1 MKRLPTN
8 TVKERSRKLTKLFES
23 YQTYDHLLHSKQKV
37 WITEYASDNLNLVGH
52 TKNYVQVLISPDEAK
67 IGTST
72 FVKIV
77 KIGKHFV
84 NGVVIDKE
92 EFEKYFNENQKNIN
106 ENENQKNINE
116 NENENNKIE
125 KSEEKSDEK
134 SEEKS
139 DEKKN
144 NKSNEKKDNI
154 FMKLILFGI
163 IPLIL
168 ILLLFTLKK

>member
-106 ENENQKNINE
+106 ENENQKNN

-125 KSEEKSDEK
+125 KSEE
-134 SEEKS
+134 
-139 DEKKN
+139 
-144 NKSNEKKDNI
+144 KSNEKKDNI